1 MIHICPFC
9 GRNISKVIISGITTC
24 NNCQRVFD
32 SSSMNKMLSAA
43 WYIIRNNNDNIDFV
57 SDLFKLTDKEKSIVN
72 QYLIEDNYYHDD
84 FYRILKSM
92 DLSES

>member
-9 GRNISKVIISGITTC
+9 GRNISRVINDGITTC

-32 SSSMNKMLSAA
+32 SSTRNKMQSAA

-57 SDLFKLTDKEKSIVN
+57 ADLFKLTDKEKSIVKEH
-72 QYLIEDNYYHDD
+72 LIDDNYHHDD
-84 FYRILKSM
+84 FCRILKHM
-92 DLSES
+92 DL